1 MPLSRRSIP
10 YVELDK
16 FTLHFPRWPQNWQ
29 AGEQRD
35 TVYHTTR
42 VVWGLEALQHPGG
55 PGVALLTTNFFLC
68 LPKQERGHQEGEK
81 QVDIW
86 KQDWQMKQTRQCNGE
101 LGHQNERLISHGL
114 EIGHDQACWSSL
126 HQERL
131 AKEEDTK
138 TYRGKRLPI
147 LHTQQSLA
155 SGSVLPHQT
164 QNRMGQSRE
173 LKMKSNK
180 NHSRQMTENE
190 PGLSQI
196 MAGFKRN

>member
-1 MPLSRRSIP
+1 M
-10 YVELDK
+10 
-16 FTLHFPRWPQNWQ
+16 
-29 AGEQRD
+29 
-35 TVYHTTR
+35 
-42 VVWGLEALQHPGG
+42 
-55 PGVALLTTNFFLC
+55 
-68 LPKQERGHQEGEK
+68 
-81 QVDIW
+81 DIW